1 LPYFK
6 AMKRFFLVRLV
17 ILGNKVLSSMR
28 IISLNTALLLTPAML
43 LSNLAWAGDSSSLEA
58 RIHSLEARLVAL
70 EKRLASNEQATE
82 AAQIMA
88 VSSGAGLTGGNS
100 LANSAA
106 LDIMANSAWRNLR
119 WTRPVQWQGVVP
131 GVSEEKVI
139 EFLGKPPR
147 SVKSLKPRV
156 DYVFYYETSLGDQ
169 SNALSGRISFRDG
182 MVIAVRKPNFQAKEI
197 AQ

>member
-1 LPYFK
+1 
-6 AMKRFFLVRLV
+6 
-17 ILGNKVLSSMR
+17 MR
-28 IISLNTALLLTPAML
+28 INPINTVLLLTPFVLLCSAMR
-43 LSNLAWAGDSSSLEA
+43 ADDTPSLQA
-58 RIHSLEARLVAL
+58 RISNLEARLVAL
-70 EKRLASNEQATE
+70 EERLATNEQATE

-88 VSSGAGLTGGNS
+88 VSNGAGLTGGNS

-131 GVSEEKVI
+131 GISEEKVI

-169 SNALSGRISFRDG
+169 NNALSGRISFRDG

-197 AQ
+197 VQ

>member
-1 LPYFK
+1 
-6 AMKRFFLVRLV
+6 
-17 ILGNKVLSSMR
+17 MR
-28 IISLNTALLLTPAML
+28 IIPINTALLISLAML
-43 LSNLAWAGDSSSLEA
+43 NCNSAWAGDTASLEA
-58 RIHSLEARLVAL
+58 RILDLEARLVKL
-70 EKRLASNEQATE
+70 EQRLATNEQATE

-88 VSSGAGLTGGNS
+88 VSNGSGLTGGNS
-100 LANSAA
+100 LVNNAA

-131 GVSEEKVI
+131 GITEAKVI

-156 DYVFYYETSLGDQ
+156 DYVFYYETSIGDQ
-169 SNALSGRISFRDG
+169 SSALSGRISFKDG
-182 MVIAVRKPNFQAKEI
+182 KVIAVRKPNFQAKES